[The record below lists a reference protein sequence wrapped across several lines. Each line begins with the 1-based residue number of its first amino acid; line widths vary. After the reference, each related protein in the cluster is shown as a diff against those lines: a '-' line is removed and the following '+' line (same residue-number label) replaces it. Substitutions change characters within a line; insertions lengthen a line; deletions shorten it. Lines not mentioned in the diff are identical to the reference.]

1 MLTLSRFID
10 IYVLLTLIKVFL
22 VLADLYGLYYLLLS
36 ISLKYSIDDKNL
48 YISCIYGLKKVKVPF
63 KEIEAYNISKEKM
76 NGVRLYGIGNSNF
89 AFGRYA
95 IDKIGTTQMFVTSR
109 KNIIYLRTKDI
120 NYAISPEDVERFI
133 CYLKDKQVPI
143 LEWKSSNKKEV
154 ALHKEKSFMIP
165 FVTVSIIALA
175 LTVIP
180 LILYLKG
187 LIPEDMP
194 LSFNRK
200 FEPVKMGSGK
210 QFAFK
215 QTTYGVLN
223 MAILFC
229 MYYAAYFY
237 AKYDRKS
244 ANLYI
249 YLSLIISSA
258 FFLMQLKIVFQ
269 FIV

>member
-1 MLTLSRFID
+1 
-10 IYVLLTLIKVFL
+10 LIKVFL
-22 VLADLYGLYYLLLS
+22 ILADLYGLYYLLLS

-48 YISCIYGLKKVKVPF
+48 YISGIYGLRKVKVPF
-63 KEIEAYNISKEKM
+63 KDIQAYNISKEKM

-89 AFGRYA
+89 AFGRYD
-95 IDKIGTTQMFVTSR
+95 IDKIGTTRMFVTSR

-120 NYAISPEDVERFI
+120 NYAISPEEVERFT
-133 CYLKDKQVPI
+133 CCLKDKQVPI

-165 FVTVSIIALA
+165 FVVVSIITLL
-175 LTVIP
+175 LTAIP

-187 LIPEDMP
+187 LIPADMP
-194 LSFNRK
+194 LSLNGK

-215 QTTYGVLN
+215 QMTYGVLN

-229 MYYAAYFY
+229 MYYAAHFY

-249 YLSLIISSA
+249 YLSLIISLA

>member
-1 MLTLSRFID
+1 
-10 IYVLLTLIKVFL
+10 
-22 VLADLYGLYYLLLS
+22 
-36 ISLKYSIDDKNL
+36 
-48 YISCIYGLKKVKVPF
+48 
-63 KEIEAYNISKEKM
+63 
-76 NGVRLYGIGNSNF
+76 
-89 AFGRYA
+89 
-95 IDKIGTTQMFVTSR
+95 
-109 KNIIYLRTKDI
+109 
-120 NYAISPEDVERFI
+120 
-133 CYLKDKQVPI
+133 
-143 LEWKSSNKKEV
+143 
-154 ALHKEKSFMIP
+154 MIP